1 MREEEDD
8 KPKREVNEML
18 VDSFCDKYVASHR
31 DTADAELT
39 MYDIRMFFNLFYV
52 NDPRLDL
59 LDSYLKRLHERGF
72 AVNTSY
78 DGEPVIFVHHNH

>member
-18 VDSFCDKYVASHR
+18 VDSFCDKYCASHR

-39 MYDIRMFFNLFYV
+39 MYDLRMFFGLFYV
-52 NDPRLDL
+52 SDPRLDL
-59 LDSYLKRLHERGF
+59 LDAYLKRLHERGF
-72 AVNTSY
+72 VVSTSY
-78 DGEPVIFVHHNH
+78 DGEPVIFVHHNQ

>member
-18 VDSFCDKYVASHR
+18 VDSFCDKYGAAHR
-31 DTADAELT
+31 DTADVELT

-52 NDPRLDL
+52 NDPRIDMLDA
-59 LDSYLKRLHERGF
+59 YLKRLYERGF
-72 AVNTSY
+72 PVEVSY
-78 DGEPVIFVHHNH
+78 DGEPVIFVHNNQ